1 MAKEENPKFSHQLYK
16 RQIKSTQFTGQT
28 LSYGICKRTMR
39 GLTEENALVLTAVD
53 IGDKNTQEYNQIRVS
68 AALSAG
74 PETSPLLE
82 GILGK

>member
-1 MAKEENPKFSHQLYK
+1 
-16 RQIKSTQFTGQT
+16 
-28 LSYGICKRTMR
+28 MR
-39 GLTEENALVLTAVD
+39 GLTEETALVLTAVD
-53 IGDKNTQEYNQIRVS
+53 IGDKNTQEYSQIRVS

>member
-1 MAKEENPKFSHQLYK
+1 
-16 RQIKSTQFTGQT
+16 
-28 LSYGICKRTMR
+28 MR
-39 GLTEENALVLTAVD
+39 VLTEENALVLTAVD
-53 IGDKNTQEYNQIRVS
+53 IGDKNTQKYNQIRVS